1 MRWLVYGIAL
11 AGFVWMLVAVV
22 GADLAAMDA
31 GDARGPE
38 E

>member
-1 MRWLVYGIAL
+1 MRWLVYAIAF

-31 GDARGPE
+31 DAARGHE